1 MCHARE
7 AAAAGWQRRVGRGEP
22 TAWGF
27 RAQRR
32 DGRLETTEGSP
43 ATGTYEQPGLQVTR
57 PTVRRVAQGRERS
70 ATASPLSTTTQGG
83 WLPSAGTSTRGDMHL
98 WRHPSGSGTVGGRR
112 AAKARAP
119 KGARRGPKG
128 ARGASVR
135 RQNISVDQSGVAA
148 STFATGRLAAC
159 P

>member
-7 AAAAGWQRRVGRGEP
+7 AAAANRHRRVGTGGLAPGHQRPNG
-22 TAWGF
+22 
-27 RAQRR
+27 RA
-32 DGRLETTEGSP
+32 GRLEATEESP
-43 ATGTYEQPGLQVTR
+43 VTRTYEQPGLQVTR